1 MNKYIGIGVSIIFA
15 LLAFA
20 VTFGAIQN
28 KVDKHEEQIEKASED
43 IVDIKMIDMRQTV
56 ILEKLEARF

>member
-1 MNKYIGIGVSIIFA
+1 MNKYIGVIVTLSMAI
-15 LLAFA
+15 LAFA
-20 VTFGAIQN
+20 VTFGVLKN
-28 KVDKHEEQIEKASED
+28 KVEKHEEQIEKAAED